1 MPKKARELSPLDVKR
16 LTRPG
21 FHAVGGV
28 AGLLLRVSPQ
38 SETGARSWILRV
50 TVGDRRRDIGL
61 GGFPDVSL
69 AGAREKARAMREQI
83 ERGIDPVEQRKAA
96 QRALIAS
103 HARFMTFEDAA
114 KQCHAVKAPEFRNAK
129 HAAQWLATQE
139 TYAFPVIGKLSVDQ
153 VETAHIHKILE
164 PLWSTKTETAT
175 RLRQRLE
182 ATFTYAYTKL
192 KIKRDN
198 PAAWAGNLREL
209 LPKPNRLKKVQHM
222 AALPIPQMHDFM
234 VKLHAAKGTAA
245 RALELAILTA
255 CRSGEVRGAKWSEFD
270 FTAAVWTI
278 PAERMKA
285 QREHRV
291 PLSKAAIKLL
301 QSLERD
307 GELVFPAPSIRQR
320 ADGEKPRPLSDMA
333 MLKVLERLG
342 YGEYT
347 VHGFRSTFRDWCADY
362 THTPREVAELCLA
375 HTNKDKVEAAY
386 RRGDQLEK
394 RAKIMQQWATFI
406 SRPMESG
413 NVVPLQR
420 KTRQK

>member
-1 MPKKARELSPLDVKR
+1 MPKKAPELSPIEVKR

-38 SETGARSWILRV
+38 SDNGARSWILRA
-50 TVGDRRRDIGL
+50 TVGERRRDIGL
-61 GGFPDVSL
+61 GGFPDVTL

-83 ERGIDPVEQRKAA
+83 ERGIDPVEERQAVR
-96 QRALIAS
+96 RALIAS
-103 HARFMTFEDAA
+103 HARFMTFEEAA
-114 KQCHAVKAPEFRNAK
+114 RQCHAVKSSEFRNVK

-153 VETAHIHKILE
+153 IETAHIHKILE
-164 PLWSTKTETAT
+164 PLWHEKTETAT

-209 LPKPNRLKKVQHM
+209 LPKPNKLKKVQHH

-234 VKLHAAKGTAA
+234 VKLRAANGIAAK
-245 RALELAILTA
+245 ALEFAVLTA
-255 CRSGEVRGAKWSEFD
+255 CRSGEVRGARWEEVD
-270 FTAAVWTI
+270 FTTGVWTV
-278 PAERMKA
+278 PADRMKA

-291 PLSKAAIKLL
+291 PLSKPALKLM
-301 QSLERD
+301 QSLPRD
-307 GELVFPAPSIRQR
+307 NELIFPVMRAKNTQKGEYM
-320 ADGEKPRPLSDMA
+320 PLSDMA
-333 MLKVLERLG
+333 MLAALERLG

-347 VHGFRSTFRDWCADY
+347 VHGFRSTFRDWCAEY
-362 THTPREVAELCLA
+362 THTPRELAELCLA

-386 RRGDQLEK
+386 RRGDMLEK
-394 RAKIMQQWATFI
+394 RAKLMQQWAQFI
-406 SRPMESG
+406 ARPMESG
-413 NVVPLQR
+413 NVVSLTR
-420 KTRQK
+420 KAAQK